1 MQGKCRLKSGGD
13 DVNGDDLDDDREDSA
28 EGDADASEAKERG
41 ELGGGAG
48 WQRGEV
54 EGGGGGRFNARGQL
68 QRRVAAGGA
77 RTRCPPVYFCE
88 RVGGIGG
95 VPPIEEIQPPT
106 LLSGECL
113 GDS

>member
-1 MQGKCRLKSGGD
+1 MVSSD
-13 DVNGDDLDDDREDSA
+13 DEYLVGSLPTRA
-28 EGDADASEAKERG
+28 LDASFHHALKPTLEGCNSLKKRTNLALDVSEVSR
-41 ELGGGAG
+41 
-48 WQRGEV
+48 V

-106 LLSGECL
+106 LLSGECV